1 MLTALISAIRA
12 RNATITRTRNGV
24 ADIGTFT
31 PRKGFSYAMLNA
43 ALITG
48 IIRALIVLIAL
59 ETIAALISRPTRSS
73 ILYGV

>member
-1 MLTALISAIRA
+1 
-12 RNATITRTRNGV
+12 
-24 ADIGTFT
+24 
-31 PRKGFSYAMLNA
+31 MLNA